1 MATLDL
7 LQASMVAVNS
17 DSFSGVSGKP
27 PEKRIIILRPGMLR
41 RFFARLRTARSM
53 VRAPKSACA
62 LKSDDIPIVGTSAE
76 ATVTAASDG
85 GAFGSTAEPFTPE
98 TAARSKT
105 ALAVKFWTM
114 RSEPPKSTTAMR

>member
-62 LKSDDIPIVGTSAE
+62 VKSDDIPIVGTSAE
-76 ATVTAASDG
+76 ATVTAAFDG
-85 GAFGSTAEPFTPE
+85 GDGVDQHQFGFFLDDHAGGFGGSSRLRRLGRRRGRLLLRTC
-98 TAARSKT
+98 
-105 ALAVKFWTM
+105 
-114 RSEPPKSTTAMR
+114 